1 MYTPQPVD
9 LDSVVLP
16 EGMEELVEKL
26 AEHNHDTWAE
36 GRIKDGWIYG
46 PKRNDELKHH
56 PCLVPYNDLPES
68 EKEYDRNT
76 SVGAIKLMIALGFRV
91 NKA

>member
-9 LDSVVLP
+9 LNDVQLP
-16 EGMEELVEKL
+16 EGMKDLIEQL

-36 GRIKDGWIYG
+36 QRIKDGWTYG
-46 PKRNDELKHH
+46 PARNDALKHH
-56 PCLVPYNDLPES
+56 PCLVPYDDLPEG

-76 SVGAIKLMIALGFRV
+76 SVGTIKLMVALGYTLS
-91 NKA
+91 KK